1 MDYYR
6 LAAIAIGVLVF
17 SYPWMRSLLFKS
29 PAAPMSS
36 SEITQKDLESVLHM
50 AHRLRKLGCQEGAV
64 MCQKLL
70 DIMLNHGVR

>member
-6 LAAIAIGVLVF
+6 LAAIAIGAIVF
-17 SYPWMRSLLFKS
+17 AYPWMKSLLFKS
-29 PAAPMSS
+29 RSAPMSS

>member
-17 SYPWMRSLLFKS
+17 VYPWMKSLFSKS
-29 PAAPMSS
+29 SSLPMSA
-36 SEITQKDLESVLHM
+36 SEITSKDLESVLHM